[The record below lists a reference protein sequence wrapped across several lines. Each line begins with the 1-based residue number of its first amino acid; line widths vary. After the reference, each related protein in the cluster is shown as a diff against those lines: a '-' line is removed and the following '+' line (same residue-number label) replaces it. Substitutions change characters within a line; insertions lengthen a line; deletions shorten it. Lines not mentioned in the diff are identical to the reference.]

1 MPEGPGHERRFE
13 WKRSK
18 PYRRNSPACGGSFDI
33 DGLKERIAAL
43 EAKTAADG
51 FWNDNENARKVLKEI
66 SLAKSWVS
74 GFTELQKRL
83 DDVAALHELAT
94 EENDTT
100 ALTESE
106 SEAEALLHD
115 VGEFEFK
122 SLLTGPDDHN
132 NCILTV
138 HSGAGGTE
146 SCDWA
151 EMLLRM
157 YTRWMERKGFAFE
170 ELDYTPGDAAGI
182 KSATLEVKGEFAYGF
197 LKAEVGVHRLVRIS
211 PFDANKRRHT
221 SFASIFVIPEAED
234 DVVIDIKDEDLR
246 VDTFRASGA
255 GGQHVNKT
263 SSAIRITHIPT
274 GIVVQCQTERSQ
286 HKNRDSAMK
295 VLRARL
301 YQLER
306 EKEEA
311 RLAEFAKDKKKIEW
325 GSQIRSYVFQ
335 PYQMVKDHRTEAETS
350 NVQAVMDGDIDMFIE
365 AYLGH
370 GQVDV
375 VAAGVKQAE

>member
-1 MPEGPGHERRFE
+1 M
-13 WKRSK
+13 
-18 PYRRNSPACGGSFDI
+18 
-33 DGLKERIAAL
+33 
-43 EAKTAADG
+43 
-51 FWNDNENARKVLKEI
+51 
-66 SLAKSWVS
+66 
-74 GFTELQKRL
+74 
-83 DDVAALHELAT
+83 
-94 EENDTT
+94 
-100 ALTESE
+100 
-106 SEAEALLHD
+106 HD
-115 VGEFEFK
+115 VEAFEFK
-122 SLLTGPDDHN
+122 SLLTGTDDHN
-132 NCILTV
+132 NCILSI
-138 HSGAGGTE
+138 HAGAGGTE

-157 YTRWMERKGFAFE
+157 YTRWMERKGFQFE
-170 ELDYTPGDAAGI
+170 ELDYAPGDAAGI
-182 KSATLEVKGEFAYGF
+182 KSASLEVKGEFAYGF
-197 LKAEVGVHRLVRIS
+197 MKAEIGVHRLVRIS

-274 GIVVQCQTERSQ
+274 GIVVQCQSERSQ

-295 VLRARL
+295 VLRAKL
-301 YQLER
+301 YQIER

-311 RLAEFAKDKKKIEW
+311 RVAKFAKDKKKIEW

-335 PYQMVKDHRTEAETS
+335 PYQMVKDHRTDAETS
-350 NVQAVMDGDIDMFIE
+350 NVQAVMDGDIDLFIE
-365 AYLGH
+365 SFLGH

-375 VAAGVKQAE
+375 VAAGVKENS

>member
-1 MPEGPGHERRFE
+1 M
-13 WKRSK
+13 
-18 PYRRNSPACGGSFDI
+18 
-33 DGLKERIAAL
+33 KERISTL
-43 EAKTAADG
+43 ETKTAADG
-51 FWNDNENARKVLKEI
+51 FWNDNENARRVLKDI

-74 GFTELQKRL
+74 GYSELTRRY
-83 DDVAALHELAT
+83 DDTHALYQLAT
-94 EENDTT
+94 DENDTST
-100 ALTESE
+100 LAE
-106 SEAEALLHD
+106 SEAEAEKLLSD
-115 VGEFEFK
+115 LEAFDFK
-122 SLLTGPDDHN
+122 SQLTGTDDHN

-170 ELDYTPGDAAGI
+170 ELDYAPGDAAGI

-263 SSAIRITHIPT
+263 SSAIRITHIPS
-274 GIVVQCQTERSQ
+274 GIVVQCQSERSQ

-301 YQLER
+301 YQMER

-335 PYQMVKDHRTEAETS
+335 PYQMVKDHRTDAETS
-350 NVQAVMDGDIDMFIE
+350 NVQAVMDGDIDLFIE
-365 AYLGH
+365 AFLGH

-375 VAAGVKQAE
+375 VAAGVKESS

>member
-1 MPEGPGHERRFE
+1 L
-13 WKRSK
+13 
-18 PYRRNSPACGGSFDI
+18 N
-33 DGLKERIAAL
+33 ERIATL
-43 EAKTAADG
+43 EAKTGADG
-51 FWNDNENARKVLKEI
+51 FWNDNEGARRILKDI
-66 SLAKSWVS
+66 SLAKSWVTGYS
-74 GFTELQKRL
+74 
-83 DDVAALHELAT
+83 ELARRYEDT
-94 EENDTT
+94 VALFQLATDEND
-100 ALTESE
+100 APSLAEC
-106 SEAEALLHD
+106 EAEAQKLSDDLKA
-115 VGEFEFK
+115 FEFK
-122 SLLTGPDDHN
+122 SQLTGPDDHN
-132 NCILTV
+132 DCILTI

-170 ELDYTPGDAAGI
+170 ELDYSPGEATGI

-197 LKAEVGVHRLVRIS
+197 LKAEIGVHRLVRIS

-221 SFASIFVIPEAED
+221 SFASIFVIPEAEA

-263 SSAIRITHIPT
+263 SSAIRITHIPS
-274 GIVVQCQTERSQ
+274 GIVVQCQSERSQ

-301 YQLER
+301 YQMER
-306 EKEEA
+306 EKEDA

-335 PYQMVKDHRTEAETS
+335 PYQMVKDHRTDVETS
-350 NVQAVMDGDIDMFIE
+350 NVQAVMDGDIDLFIE
-365 AYLGH
+365 GFLGH

-375 VAAGVKQAE
+375 VAAGVKESQ

>member
-1 MPEGPGHERRFE
+1 LLRRYE
-13 WKRSK
+13 DS
-18 PYRRNSPACGGSFDI
+18 
-33 DGLKERIAAL
+33 AAL
-43 EAKTAADG
+43 
-51 FWNDNENARKVLKEI
+51 
-66 SLAKSWVS
+66 
-74 GFTELQKRL
+74 LQ
-83 DDVAALHELAT
+83 LAT
-94 EENDTT
+94 DENDQA
-100 ALTESE
+100 ALTEATA
-106 SEAEALLHD
+106 EAEKLLHD
-115 VGEFEFK
+115 VEAFEFK
-122 SLLTGPDDHN
+122 SLLTGTDDHN
-132 NCILTV
+132 NCILSI
-138 HSGAGGTE
+138 HAGAGGTE

-157 YTRWMERKGFAFE
+157 YTRWIERKGFAFE
-170 ELDYTPGDAAGI
+170 ELDYAPGDAAGI

-263 SSAIRITHIPT
+263 SSAIRITHIPS
-274 GIVVQCQTERSQ
+274 GIVVQCQSERSQ

-295 VLRARL
+295 VLRAKL
-301 YQLER
+301 YQIER

-311 RLAEFAKDKKKIEW
+311 RVAEFAKDKKKIEW

-335 PYQMVKDHRTEAETS
+335 PYQMVKDHRTDAETS
-350 NVQAVMDGDIDMFIE
+350 NVQAVMDGDIDLFIE
-365 AYLGH
+365 SFLGH

-375 VAAGVKQAE
+375 VAAGVKESS

>member
-1 MPEGPGHERRFE
+1 MANDE
-13 WKRSK
+13 
-18 PYRRNSPACGGSFDI
+18 NDAAA
-33 DGLKERIAAL
+33 IA
-43 EAKTAADG
+43 EAEAEAEK
-51 FWNDNENARKVLKEI
+51 L
-66 SLAKSWVS
+66 SL
-74 GFTELQKRL
+74 
-83 DDVAALHELAT
+83 DVAA
-94 EENDTT
+94 
-100 ALTESE
+100 
-106 SEAEALLHD
+106 
-115 VGEFEFK
+115 FEFR
-122 SLLTGPDDHN
+122 SLLTGVDDHN
-132 NCILTV
+132 DCILTI

-157 YTRWMERKGFAFE
+157 YTRWMERKGYQFE
-170 ELDYTPGDAAGI
+170 ELDYTPGDAAGL
-182 KSATLEVKGEFAYGF
+182 KSVTLEVKGEFAYGF
-197 LKAEVGVHRLVRIS
+197 MKAEVGVHRLVRIS

-221 SFASIFVIPEAED
+221 SFASVFVIPEAEA
-234 DVVIDIKDEDLR
+234 DVQIDIKDEEIR

-263 SSAIRITHIPT
+263 SSAVRITHIPT

-286 HKNRDSAMK
+286 HKNRDSAIK

-311 RLAEFAKDKKKIEW
+311 RLAEYAKSKKKIEW

-350 NVQAVMDGDIDMFIE
+350 NVQAVMDGDLDMFIE
-365 AYLGH
+365 SFLSH

-375 VAAGVKQAE
+375 VAAGSNA

>member
-1 MPEGPGHERRFE
+1 
-13 WKRSK
+13 
-18 PYRRNSPACGGSFDI
+18 
-33 DGLKERIAAL
+33 LK
-43 EAKTAADG
+43 D
-51 FWNDNENARKVLKEI
+51 I

-74 GFTELQKRL
+74 GYGELTRRY
-83 DDVAALHELAT
+83 DDASALYQLAT
-94 EENDTT
+94 DEND
-100 ALTESE
+100 AASLTE
-106 SEAEALLHD
+106 SEAEAEKLLAD
-115 VGEFEFK
+115 VDAFEFK
-122 SLLTGPDDHN
+122 SLLTGTDDHN

-170 ELDYTPGDAAGI
+170 ELDYAPGDAAGI

-274 GIVVQCQTERSQ
+274 GIVVQCQSERSQ

-301 YQLER
+301 YQMER

-335 PYQMVKDHRTEAETS
+335 PYQMVKDHRTDAETS
-350 NVQAVMDGDIDMFIE
+350 NVQAVMDGDIDLFIE
-365 AYLGH
+365 AFLGH

-375 VAAGVKQAE
+375 VAAGVKQVE

>member
-1 MPEGPGHERRFE
+1 M
-13 WKRSK
+13 
-18 PYRRNSPACGGSFDI
+18 
-33 DGLKERIAAL
+33 LKE
-43 EAKTAADG
+43 T
-51 FWNDNENARKVLKEI
+51 
-66 SLAKSWVS
+66 SLAKSWVEGYES
-74 GFTELQKRL
+74 LVRRYE
-83 DDVAALHELAT
+83 DAATLWQMA
-94 EENDTT
+94 NDEKD
-100 ALTESE
+100 AGAIA
-106 SEAEALLHD
+106 EAEAEAQKLSTD
-115 VGEFEFK
+115 VDAFEFR
-122 SLLTGPDDHN
+122 SLLTGVDDHN
-132 NCILTV
+132 DCILTI

-157 YTRWMERKGFAFE
+157 YTRWMERKGYQFE
-170 ELDYTPGDAAGI
+170 ELDYTPGDAAGL
-182 KSATLEVKGEFAYGF
+182 KSVTLEVKGEFAYGF
-197 LKAEVGVHRLVRIS
+197 MKAEVGVHRLVRIS

-221 SFASIFVIPEAED
+221 SFASVFVIPEAEA
-234 DVVIDIKDEDLR
+234 DVQILIKDEEIR

-263 SSAIRITHIPT
+263 SSAVRITHIPT

-286 HKNRDSAMK
+286 HKNRDSALK

-311 RLAEFAKDKKKIEW
+311 RLAEYAKNKKKIEW

-350 NVQAVMDGDIDMFIE
+350 NVQAVMDGDLDMFIE
-365 AYLGH
+365 SFLSH

-375 VAAGVKQAE
+375 VAAGSNV

>member
-1 MPEGPGHERRFE
+1 METLDAISEKLARLRGF
-13 WKRSK
+13 
-18 PYRRNSPACGGSFDI
+18 FDI
-33 DGLKERIAAL
+33 EGLQARIADL
-43 EAKTAADG
+43 EAKTGVDG
-51 FWNDNENARKVLKEI
+51 FWNDADAARRTLKEI
-66 SLAKSWVS
+66 ALATSWVDEFHS
-74 GFTELQKRL
+74 LSQQK
-83 DDVAALHELAT
+83 DDLATLHEMAVEESDEAAQAEAVSEAAALAEKVAA
-94 EENDTT
+94 
-100 ALTESE
+100 
-106 SEAEALLHD
+106 
-115 VGEFEFK
+115 FEFK
-122 SLLTGPDDHN
+122 SLLTGVDDHN
-132 NCILTV
+132 DAIVTI

-157 YTRWMERKGFAFE
+157 YTRWIERHGFQYDT
-170 ELDYTPGDAAGI
+170 LDYTSGEAAGI

-221 SFASIFVIPEAED
+221 SFASVFVLPEAEA
-234 DVVIDIKDEDLR
+234 DVPIEIKEDDLR

-263 SSAIRITHIPT
+263 SSAVRITHIPT

-311 RLAEFAKDKKKIEW
+311 RLAEYTKTKKKIEW

-335 PYQMVKDHRTEAETS
+335 PYQMVKDHRTNVETS
-350 NVQAVMDGDIDMFIE
+350 NVQAVMDGDLDAFIE
-365 AYLGH
+365 GFLSH
-370 GQVDV
+370 GQADV
-375 VAAGVKQAE
+375 VGASAAPPA